1 MPDLGFVS
9 YGLAAT
15 SYLILTLLLLT
26 SWQGRAQG
34 ARLVV
39 ACAVTALWS
48 ALLAL
53 GSGRAAFSTSLVL
66 VAESLRYGAWL
77 FVLTGLTRSGGIAG
91 RLSRAVHA
99 AWMGGLVGAVLLP
112 VLARAGARVPDPVAV
127 TVGVGL
133 LLALLGL
140 VLLEQ
145 VYRNSRA
152 EGRYAI
158 KFLVIALGL
167 MFAYDLFL
175 YSQAQ
180 LLKSVDA
187 VTWAARGFAF
197 AMTVPMIA
205 LAARRNPHW
214 SLDVFVSRQVVF
226 YSTSIL
232 VIGLYLLLMALGG
245 YLIRLYGG
253 TWGRVA
259 QLVFFAGAGIVLAS
273 LVASSA
279 LRRRLQVF
287 LAKHFYRNKYD
298 YRVEWLR
305 FIDTLSSPEE
315 GIEVRANA
323 VRSIAQIIGSP
334 GGLLYLRAES
344 GEYQPVSAWPAGG
357 DPSRRYP
364 VIPAGSEFIEFLAR
378 RQWVVDSEEHAVS
391 PDSYQHVP
399 LPEFVSADRAH
410 NRFVLPLL
418 NASDLIGFVVL
429 AAPPPPFRP
438 TFEDR
443 DLLKTVG
450 RHVATHLAQHES
462 DRKLADSRQ
471 FEAYHRLTAFVMHDL
486 KNLAAQLSLIVSN
499 AEKHKHNPEFVDDAI
514 STIANSTKRMQ
525 RLIEQLQRREVQTQT
540 RRVSLHD
547 VASRAVERCRARRP
561 EPLLARDTEAGEAFV
576 EADQERLTMIVE
588 HVIRNA
594 QEATPEDG
602 GVTVSVVPGTEW
614 HALLVS
620 DTGAGMSAAF
630 VRERL
635 FKPFDTTKGSKG
647 MGIGAYQV
655 REYVQSLGG
664 RVLVES
670 REGQGTRMELRLPA
684 WSANRATESS
694 AEA

>member
-1 MPDLGFVS
+1 MLDLGFVS

-15 SYLILTLLLLT
+15 SFLILTLLLLT

-39 ACAVTALWS
+39 ACAVTAAWA
-48 ALLAL
+48 ALLAF
-53 GSGRAAFSTSLVL
+53 GSSRMDLSLPMVML
-66 VAESLRYGAWL
+66 AESLRYGAW
-77 FVLTGLTRSGGIAG
+77 FVVLTGLTRSAGLAGG
-91 RLSRAVHA
+91 LSRAVHA
-99 AWMGGLVGAVLLP
+99 TWIGGVALAFGLPVLVGAGVPVPSPMLLII
-112 VLARAGARVPDPVAV
+112 GA
-127 TVGVGL
+127 GL
-133 LLALLGL
+133 LMALLGL

-152 EGRYAI
+152 QGRFAI
-158 KFLVIALGL
+158 KFFVIAMGV

-187 VTWAARGFAF
+187 VTWSARGFVL
-197 AMTVPMIA
+197 AMTVPMLA

-226 YSTSIL
+226 YTTSIL
-232 VIGLYLLLMALGG
+232 SIGLYLLLMASGG
-245 YLIRLYGG
+245 YFIRLYGG

-259 QLVFFAGAGIVLAS
+259 QLVFFAGAAAVLVS

-279 LRRRLQVF
+279 LRRRLRVF
-287 LAKHFYRNKYD
+287 ISKHFYRNKYD
-298 YRVEWLR
+298 YRIEWLR
-305 FIDTLSSPEE
+305 FIDTLSAPVE

-334 GGLLYLRAES
+334 GGILYLRDDA
-344 GEYQPVSAWPAGG
+344 GGQYQPAAVWPQGG
-357 DPSRRYP
+357 EAARRFPALP
-364 VIPAGSEFIEFLAR
+364 VTDELVEFLVR
-378 RQWVVDSEEHAVS
+378 RQWVVDAQEHARS
-391 PDSYQHVP
+391 PDSYQNVM
-399 LPEFVSADRAH
+399 LPGFIGDDRERH
-410 NRFVLPLL
+410 RFVLPLVHGT
-418 NASDLIGFVVL
+418 DMIGFVVL
-429 AAPPPPFRP
+429 AAPPPPFNP

-450 RHVATHLAQHES
+450 RHVATHLAQHET
-462 DRKLADSRQ
+462 DRQLADSRQ

-499 AEKHKHNPEFVDDAI
+499 AEKHKRNPEFVDDAI
-514 STIANSTKRMQ
+514 STIANSTGRMQ
-525 RLIEQLQRREVQTQT
+525 RLIEQLQRREVQTT
-540 RRVSLHD
+540 VRRVPLCD
-547 VASRAVERCRARRP
+547 VAQRAVARCCVRRP
-561 EPLLARDTEAGEAFV
+561 QPVFESDGAEAFV

-602 GVTVSVVPGTEW
+602 RVGVRVEPGAGW
-614 HALLVS
+614 HAVIVTDS
-620 DTGAGMSAAF
+620 GAGMSPEF
-630 VRERL
+630 IRDRL

-655 REYVQSLGG
+655 REYVQSIGG

-670 REGQGTRMELRLPA
+670 HEGEGTRIELHLPA
-684 WSANRATESS
+684 QTANLPTESS
-694 AEA
+694 QAA